1 MTSAHLQ
8 DDGYTRS
15 TNLRVSFSA
24 LWSTDEALMAG
35 NNQVDRQLVAANL
48 WGNFRRIFVYR
59 EFLLNLVRTELHLR
73 YKNSALG
80 FLWSLLNPLLYLVVF
95 SVVFQEFLRAQIP
108 QFAIFLLSGLLV
120 WNFISAGLGSGTG
133 SIISNVSIVQKVWF
147 PREVLPL
154 ASVGAALVHFFL
166 QMVVL
171 ALALL
176 FFQHEPNWGALALLP
191 FALLTVVLFVTAGAL
206 SLSVL
211 NVYYRDVQHLLE
223 VTLLAWFWL
232 TPVVYNHSLVA
243 SRLGEYDWIAFLNPA
258 TSIVILFQRA
268 LHTTPPGYIPDVSLW
283 YYFRNVSII
292 FIASLA
298 LLTLSFR
305 LFRRLDS
312 QLAERI

>member
-1 MTSAHLQ
+1 
-8 DDGYTRS
+8 
-15 TNLRVSFSA
+15 
-24 LWSTDEALMAG
+24 MAG
-35 NNQVDRQLVAANL
+35 NQQTDRQLVPTGL
-48 WGNFRRIFVYR
+48 WGNFRRIFIYR
-59 EFLLNLVRTELHLR
+59 ELLFNLTRTELRLR
-73 YKNSALG
+73 YKNSVLG

-95 SVVFQEFLRAQIP
+95 SVVFQEFLRTQIP

-120 WNFISAGLGSGTG
+120 WNFISAGLGAGTG
-133 SIISNVSIVQKVWF
+133 SIIGNASIVQKVWF

-166 QMVVL
+166 QIIVL
-171 ALALL
+171 AAALL
-176 FFQHEPNWGALALLP
+176 FFHHEPNWQALALLP

-243 SRLGEYDWIAFLNPA
+243 SRLGDNDWIAFLNPA
-258 TSIVILFQRA
+258 TSIVLLFQRA
-268 LHTTPPGYIPDVSLW
+268 LHNTPPGYIPDDSLW

-292 FIASLA
+292 FVVSFVFLA
-298 LLTLSFR
+298 LSFR
-305 LFRRLDS
+305 LFRRLDG

>member
-1 MTSAHLQ
+1 MAATTLRVAI
-8 DDGYTRS
+8 
-15 TNLRVSFSA
+15 LRVSFNA
-24 LWSTDEALMAG
+24 LWSTDKALMAG
-35 NNQVDRQLVAANL
+35 NQQTDRQLVPTGL
-48 WGNFRRIFVYR
+48 WGNFRRIFIYR
-59 EFLLNLVRTELHLR
+59 ELLFNLTRTELRLR
-73 YKNSALG
+73 YKNSVLG

-95 SVVFQEFLRAQIP
+95 SVVFQEFLRTQIP

-120 WNFISAGLGSGTG
+120 WNFISAGLGAGTG
-133 SIISNVSIVQKVWF
+133 SIIGNASIVQKVWF

-166 QMVVL
+166 QIIVL
-171 ALALL
+171 AAALL
-176 FFQHEPNWGALALLP
+176 FFHHEPNWQALALLP

-243 SRLGEYDWIAFLNPA
+243 SRLGDNDWIAFLNPA
-258 TSIVILFQRA
+258 TSIVLLFQRA
-268 LHTTPPGYIPDVSLW
+268 LHNTPPGYIPDVSLW

-292 FIASLA
+292 FVVSFVFLA
-298 LLTLSFR
+298 LSFR
-305 LFRRLDS
+305 LFRRLDG

>member
-1 MTSAHLQ
+1 MAATTLRVAI
-8 DDGYTRS
+8 
-15 TNLRVSFSA
+15 LRVSFNA

-35 NNQVDRQLVAANL
+35 NQQTDRQLVPTGL
-48 WGNFRRIFVYR
+48 WGNFRRIFIYR
-59 EFLLNLVRTELHLR
+59 ELLFNLTRTELRLR
-73 YKNSALG
+73 YKNSVLG

-95 SVVFQEFLRAQIP
+95 SVVFQEFLRTQIP

-120 WNFISAGLGSGTG
+120 WNFISAGLGAGTG
-133 SIISNVSIVQKVWF
+133 SIIGNASIVQKVWF

-166 QMVVL
+166 QIIVL
-171 ALALL
+171 AAALL
-176 FFQHEPNWGALALLP
+176 FFHHEPNWQALALLP

-243 SRLGEYDWIAFLNPA
+243 SRLGDNDWIAFLNPA
-258 TSIVILFQRA
+258 TSIVLLFQRA
-268 LHTTPPGYIPDVSLW
+268 LHNTPPGYIPDVSLW

-292 FIASLA
+292 FVVSFVFLA
-298 LLTLSFR
+298 LSFR
-305 LFRRLDS
+305 LFRRLDG